1 MQDLASGIL
10 QAVLFILYATW
21 HGNCHTERNSM
32 RLSQFI
38 LTNMEAILQEW
49 EDFAETIHATQ
60 HRMTVKELRDHAGA
74 MLREVVADLN
84 TAQDRQEGIDK
95 SQGLSPQLPEDTA
108 AEIHAVDRL
117 ASGFT
122 IEQLASEYRALRA
135 SVLRLWQDDISNITT
150 ADVRDMVRFNEAID
164 QSLAESVAR
173 YSELHRESQNL
184 FLAILGHDV
193 RSPLSAIS
201 VGAQMLMRNASLTP
215 QSIKTASLI
224 VNSSHRVAE
233 IVSDLLDFSA
243 GHLGDGIPVTTSGM
257 DFSPVCTTIVEELS
271 LSHPERRIT
280 LNIEGDM
287 EVVWDRARI
296 SQAFGNLINNAIDH
310 GSADEPIV
318 VHVQA
323 QGGDEIVWTIQNSG
337 SVISSAQLR
346 TLFDPAK
353 RFALRPASERK
364 LGEKTNLGL
373 GLYITR
379 EIVVAHGGRIE
390 ITSTQQEGTIFTI
403 RLPRQGIGKNA
414 CTR

>member
-1 MQDLASGIL
+1 
-10 QAVLFILYATW
+10 
-21 HGNCHTERNSM
+21 M

-49 EDFAETIHATQ
+49 EDFAESIHATL
-60 HRMTVKELRDHAGA
+60 HCMTAKELRDHAEA
-74 MLREVVADLN
+74 MLREVAADLN
-84 TAQDRQEGIDK
+84 TAQNRQEGIEK

-108 AEIHAVDRL
+108 AETHAVDRL

-135 SVLRLWQDDISNITT
+135 SVLRLWQDDISNITV
-150 ADVRDMVRFNEAID
+150 ADVKDMVRFNEAID

-173 YSELHRESQNL
+173 YSALHRESQNL

-193 RSPLSAIS
+193 RSPLGAIS
-201 VGAQMLMRNASLTP
+201 MGAQILMRNASASP
-215 QSIKTASLI
+215 HSFKTASLI
-224 VNSSHRVAE
+224 ASSSHRVAE
-233 IVSDLLDFSA
+233 IVSDLLDFST
-243 GHLGDGIPVTTSGM
+243 GHLGDGIPVTTSLM

-271 LSHPERRIT
+271 LSHPERRIQ
-280 LNIEGDM
+280 LDIAGDM

-296 SQAFGNLINNAIDH
+296 SQAFGNLVNNAIDH
-310 GSADEPIV
+310 GSAGEPIGV
-318 VHVQA
+318 RIQA
-323 QGGDEIVWTIQNSG
+323 HDGDEIVWTIQNSG
-337 SVISSAQLR
+337 NVITSAQLR

-390 ITSTQQEGTIFTI
+390 ITSTQQNGTIFTI
-403 RLPRQGIGKNA
+403 RLPRQGVGKNA
-414 CTR
+414 NTR